1 MSRGRASVFAG
12 AMARLLAGEVGR
24 AATADSG
31 SDRQRQRARAVRET
45 FEGLGPFY
53 IKIGQILSTRPDFV
67 SQTTIDELGALHDR
81 VAAAPF
87 STFEPVLEAELG
99 RGWRRWIRDV
109 DVEHPLGSASLAQ
122 VYRVRLADGRSAA
135 LKVQRP
141 GIAAI
146 VHADMAV
153 LRRAGRLLAK
163 ARPRFDA
170 VVDIAAVLEVI
181 FDAMAGELDFGV
193 EARNMELGARMA
205 EGFDLLTV
213 PDVLLATPRVLVQG
227 MAPGC
232 SIRHVSGARL
242 TADQRLAVAHDL
254 LAYMYHCY
262 FVGRTFHADPHPG
275 NVFVHPDGHATLID
289 WGMIGRVDRSLSL
302 KLALTLSNM
311 AQNDGEGAA
320 GAWVE
325 MGKATA
331 WADIDGFTNDV
342 VHLVPKVAAASLD
355 ELNFGITFTTLLR
368 YATRRGI
375 RTHQMIPI
383 LGKSFANM
391 EGSIRCLAPEL
402 SAAHVLREELPG
414 ILMDL
419 ACEMLSDGYLA
430 RGALELMLVSDS
442 GLTHVRGIVRDVA
455 KRETKFIVDSQSVNK
470 TQRSPAKYA
479 FGALG
484 GIALS
489 NWWLRHRGRRHEQRG

>member
-1 MSRGRASVFAG
+1 MSRGRAHVLAG
-12 AMARLLAGEVGR
+12 ALARLLVGEVGR
-24 AATADSG
+24 ATTADSG
-31 SDRQRQRARAVRET
+31 AVRQRQRARAVRET
-45 FEGLGPFY
+45 LEGLGPFY
-53 IKIGQILSTRPDFV
+53 VKIGQILSTRPDFV
-67 SQTTIDELGALHDR
+67 SQATIDELGALHDR
-81 VAAAPF
+81 VGAAPF
-87 STFEPVLEAELG
+87 TVFEPVLEAELG
-99 RGWRRWIRDV
+99 RGWRRWIRDI
-109 DVEHPLGSASLAQ
+109 DVEHPIGSASLAQ

-141 GIAAI
+141 GIASI

-153 LRRAGRLLAK
+153 LRRAGRLLAT
-163 ARPRFDA
+163 ARPQFDE

-181 FDAMAGELDFGV
+181 FEAMAGELDFGV

-213 PDVLLATPRVLVQG
+213 PEVLLATPRILVQG
-227 MAPGC
+227 MAPGS
-232 SIRHVSGARL
+232 SIRDIGKASLG
-242 TADQRLAVAHDL
+242 ADQRLAVAHDL

-275 NVFVHPDGHATLID
+275 NVFVHSDGHASLID
-289 WGMIGRVDRSLSL
+289 WGMIGRVDRSISL

-320 GAWVE
+320 AAWVE
-325 MGKATA
+325 MGKATLR
-331 WADIDGFTNDV
+331 ADIEGFTSDV
-342 VHLVPKVAAASLD
+342 VSLVPRVAAASLD

-375 RTHQMIPI
+375 RTHPMIPI

-402 SAAHVLREELPG
+402 SAAQVLRTELTG

-419 ACEMLSDGYLA
+419 TCEMLSENYLA
-430 RGALELMLVSDS
+430 RGALELMLASDS
-442 GLTHVRGIVRDVA
+442 SFTQARGVLRDMA
-455 KRETKFIVDSQSVNK
+455 KRETRFTTDSQGAKKAGSGLV
-470 TQRSPAKYA
+470 KYA
-479 FGALG
+479 LGALG
-484 GIALS
+484 GLGLS
-489 NWWLRHRGRRHEQRG
+489 RWWLRHRDDTKHR